1 MEANLQAYEKDM
13 IRELRQAGVLVSD
26 TQSVVGG
33 LGFLFPGH
41 GTHSSTMF
49 NTYLKGSPSA
59 GKLIEMADE
68 VVNERCGFRLTD
80 AVRGNARFPIEH
92 PCVTQPAIFTAALGG
107 ALMAEEYSLYPS
119 LLVGHSLGEYAALV
133 CSGVLTAETGL
144 RMVIDRAECVADV
157 PQDRRGAML
166 AVLLDDDTQIA
177 VVRRAVAAH
186 ASRGA
191 ISVGVINSPRQ
202 VVVSGE
208 HELVISCREELKRSG
223 VSSTLLP
230 IGVGFHSAVLAEAVA
245 PFEER
250 LKQYSWTAPMTPVV
264 SSVFGGY
271 VDSDSLEALPSLLAA
286 QLITQFDFRNSL
298 KVAQDAGVDMYLDCG
313 PRSVLS
319 KLVSSQVNLGD
330 VSVTH
335 LDYGPAHADR
345 TRDVLTALSWVRA
358 GSVAPTDVEV
368 ADAQGEVFEAPGS
381 GVVEE
386 TRDGAGVDMDAV
398 CTALREAFAERTG
411 YPLELIEADLDLE
424 ADLGIDSVKRVEV
437 VGHVGEVLGVDV
449 KELDFSQAL
458 SVSDIAEVLV
468 GSQNVEVADAQGEVF
483 EAPGSGVVEETRDG
497 AGVDMDAVCTALREA
512 FAERTGYPLELI
524 EADLDLEADLG
535 IDSVKRVEVVGH
547 VGEVLGVDVKEL
559 DFSQAL
565 SVSDIAE
572 VLVGSQNVEVADAQ
586 RTEAGASDAQLDSV
600 TIKYEDESSRTA
612 HRYVPQSVRIK
623 SLGAERTILPGD
635 AILVTAA
642 DQSVNDAVRKVLEE
656 LSLTV
661 IEIPGDASE
670 ATIKRLTSS
679 DRLRRVSTV
688 VDLSVLRPHADIL
701 SEGDA
706 WWQDVE
712 GQYTTVFSVAQATY
726 ETLQSHGEHA
736 SWISVTSSGGMSGMD
751 LRTVGD
757 PIGGLTA
764 GFVKTLALELRQMH
778 TRIVDFDVV
787 EPSSLAGALRTELT
801 HKAVNEEIEI
811 GYIEGDR
818 YTVRVLPVPVSSSD
832 RAVRQSLSTDS
843 CVVMSGGSRGI
854 VRECA
859 LALAEQRN
867 IPVVLLGRS
876 DPDDPEM
883 KPWLAYSDEDWAN
896 ARAEVMRQGRTRRP
910 EASVAELSDE
920 YRRITYTRQLVT
932 NLADIESRTDKIH
945 YLVCDVSD
953 PDQVDKA
960 MAQARSRFG
969 KIGAIVHGA
978 GLESFGAIPRKSLKK
993 TAKAIAVKARGFQ
1006 NLLRATAED
1015 DLSAFISF
1023 GSISGRFGMDGQS
1036 DYTAGASLLAQMAH
1050 IMSRSQSQNPRTIPF
1065 ITMEWTAWGEVGMAT
1080 NPEVVSVQA
1089 NERGMTYMSVADG
1102 VRHFIDEIELGTA
1115 NPEVLYFGELGKN
1128 RPAAQV
1134 PELTKSGTQLSAL
1147 MDKSGMIV
1155 NRSSFPMVDYAE
1167 TTESGLQTTRVLWTE
1182 RDRYLPDHLV
1192 KGTATFP
1199 GVLHFETQIE
1209 TALLLAGDQY
1219 AGIELDQ
1226 LDLQTFLKC
1235 RDRDRVTIHVDAKRV
1250 DEKRID
1256 TELTSVFRTPGGYV
1270 LDPRRPQSSATF
1282 RLLDEPVSAKEPV
1295 LDVEHI
1301 FDDVIGEF
1309 DIDKYY
1315 ALTDSFIS
1323 FGPTFRYL
1331 NSAFLVDE
1339 NIVVGELQIPGI
1351 PGLFSDVAD
1360 PNFRCNP
1367 ILVDN
1372 VGRFALMRQLWR
1384 NGQYVVPTQM
1394 KNARMYR
1401 CPQVRERCFGKMTV
1415 LEDYEDGFDMR
1426 LDIVDENGYL
1436 LCSGEHIRLTAIGSM
1451 PEPADILSNTTS
1463 PRI

>member
-49 NTYLKGSPSA
+49 DTYLKGSSSA

-68 VVNERCGFRLTD
+68 VVNERCGYRLTD

-107 ALMAEEYSLYPS
+107 ALMAEEYSLHPS

-144 RMVIDRAECVADV
+144 RMVIDRAECVADI

-166 AVLLDDDTQIA
+166 AVLLDDDSQIA

-319 KLVSSQVNLGD
+319 KLVSSQMNLGD

-345 TRDVLTALSWVRA
+345 TRDVLTALSWVRS

-368 ADAQGEVFEAPGS
+368 IDAQGEVFEAQGS

-386 TRDGAGVDMDAV
+386 TLDGAGVDKDAV

-468 GSQNVEVADAQGEVF
+468 GSQNVEVVDAQGEVF
-483 EAPGSGVVEETRDG
+483 EAPGSGVVEETLDG
-497 AGVDMDAVCTALREA
+497 AGVDKDAVCTALREA

-572 VLVGSQNVEVADAQ
+572 VLVGSQNVEVVDAQ

-600 TIKYEDESSRTA
+600 TIGYEDESSRTA

-635 AILVTAA
+635 AILITAA

-701 SEGDA
+701 SKGDA

-726 ETLQSHGEHA
+726 ETLQSYGEHA
-736 SWISVTSSGGMSGMD
+736 SWIAVTSSGGMSGMD

-801 HKAVNEEIEI
+801 HEAENEEIEI

-910 EASVAELSDE
+910 EASVADLSDE
-920 YRRITYTRQLVT
+920 YRKITYTRQLVT
-932 NLADIESRTDKIH
+932 NLADIDSRTDKIH

-960 MAQARSRFG
+960 MAQVRSRFG
-969 KIGAIVHGA
+969 KISAIVHGA

-1006 NLLRATAED
+1006 NLLRSTAED

-1065 ITMEWTAWGEVGMAT
+1065 ITMEWTAWDEVGMAT

-1102 VRHFIDEIELGTA
+1102 VRHFVDEIELGTA

-1134 PELTKSGTQLSAL
+1134 PELTKSGTQLSEL
-1147 MDKSGMIV
+1147 MDNSGLIV

-1219 AGIELDQ
+1219 AGIELEQ

-1235 RDRDRVTIHVDAKRV
+1235 RDRDHVTIHVDAKRV

-1256 TELTSVFRTPGGYV
+1256 TELTSVFRTPNGDV

-1295 LDVEHI
+1295 LDIEHI

-1394 KNARMYR
+1394 KSARMYR

-1436 LCSGEHIRLTAIGSM
+1436 LCTGEHIRLTAIGSM
-1451 PEPADILSNTTS
+1451 PEPANILSNTIS
-1463 PRI
+1463 SRI

>member
-49 NTYLKGSPSA
+49 DTYLKGSSSA

-68 VVNERCGFRLTD
+68 VVNERCGYRLTD

-92 PCVTQPAIFTAALGG
+92 PCVTQPAIFTAALGW
-107 ALMAEEYSLYPS
+107 ALMAEEYSLHPS

-144 RMVIDRAECVADV
+144 RMVIDRAECVADI

-166 AVLLDDDTQIA
+166 AVLLDDDSQIA

-298 KVAQDAGVDMYLDCG
+298 KVAQDAGGDMYLDCG

-319 KLVSSQVNLGD
+319 KLVSSQMNLGD
-330 VSVTH
+330 VSVMH

-345 TRDVLTALSWVRA
+345 TRDVLTALSWVRS

-368 ADAQGEVFEAPGS
+368 VDAQGEVFEAPGS

-386 TRDGAGVDMDAV
+386 TLDGAGVDKDAV

-468 GSQNVEVADAQGEVF
+468 GSQNVEVV
-483 EAPGSGVVEETRDG
+483 
-497 AGVDMDAVCTALREA
+497 
-512 FAERTGYPLELI
+512 
-524 EADLDLEADLG
+524 
-535 IDSVKRVEVVGH
+535 
-547 VGEVLGVDVKEL
+547 
-559 DFSQAL
+559 
-565 SVSDIAE
+565 
-572 VLVGSQNVEVADAQ
+572 DAQ

-600 TIKYEDESSRTA
+600 TIGYEDESSRTA

-635 AILVTAA
+635 AILITAA

-688 VDLSVLRPHADIL
+688 VDLSVLRPHADVL
-701 SEGDA
+701 SKGDA

-726 ETLQSHGEHA
+726 ETLQSYGEHA
-736 SWISVTSSGGMSGMD
+736 SWIAVTSSGGMSGMD

-801 HKAVNEEIEI
+801 HEAENEEIEI

-910 EASVAELSDE
+910 EASVADLSDE
-920 YRRITYTRQLVT
+920 YRKITYTRQLVT
-932 NLADIESRTDKIH
+932 NLADIDSRTDKIH

-960 MAQARSRFG
+960 MAQVRSRFG
-969 KIGAIVHGA
+969 KISAIVHGA

-1006 NLLRATAED
+1006 NLLRSTAED

-1065 ITMEWTAWGEVGMAT
+1065 ITMEWTAWDEVGMAT

-1102 VRHFIDEIELGTA
+1102 VRHFVDEIELGTA

-1134 PELTKSGTQLSAL
+1134 PELTKSGTQLSEL
-1147 MDKSGMIV
+1147 MDNSGMIV

-1219 AGIELDQ
+1219 AGIELEQ

-1235 RDRDRVTIHVDAKRV
+1235 RDRDHVTIHVDAKRV

-1256 TELTSVFRTPGGYV
+1256 TELTSVFRTPNGDV

-1295 LDVEHI
+1295 LDIEHI

-1394 KNARMYR
+1394 KSARMYR

-1436 LCSGEHIRLTAIGSM
+1436 LCTGEHIRLTAIGSM
-1451 PEPADILSNTTS
+1451 PEPANILSNTIS
-1463 PRI
+1463 SRI

>member
-1 MEANLQAYEKDM
+1 MEANLQAYEKNM

-26 TQSVVGG
+26 TQSSVSG

-49 NTYLKGSPSA
+49 DTYLKVSSSA

-68 VVNERCGFRLTD
+68 VVNERCGFLLTD

-107 ALMAEEYSLYPS
+107 ALMAEEYSLHPS

-144 RMVIDRAECVADV
+144 RMVIDRAECVADI

-166 AVLLDDDTQIA
+166 AVLLDDESQIA

-208 HELVISCREELKRSG
+208 HELVVSCREELKRSG

-250 LKQYSWTAPMTPVV
+250 LKQYSWTAPITPVV

-271 VDSDSLEALPSLLAA
+271 VDSDSLETLPSLLAA

-319 KLVSSQVNLGD
+319 KLVSSQMNLGD

-335 LDYGPAHADR
+335 LDYGPSHTDR
-345 TRDVLTALSWVRA
+345 TRDVLTALSWIRS
-358 GSVAPTDVEV
+358 GSVAPTDAGVV
-368 ADAQGEVFEAPGS
+368 DAQGEVFEAPGS

-386 TRDGAGVDMDAV
+386 TRDDAGADMDAV

-468 GSQNVEVADAQGEVF
+468 GSQNVEVV
-483 EAPGSGVVEETRDG
+483 
-497 AGVDMDAVCTALREA
+497 
-512 FAERTGYPLELI
+512 
-524 EADLDLEADLG
+524 
-535 IDSVKRVEVVGH
+535 
-547 VGEVLGVDVKEL
+547 
-559 DFSQAL
+559 
-565 SVSDIAE
+565 
-572 VLVGSQNVEVADAQ
+572 DAQ
-586 RTEAGASDAQLDSV
+586 RTEVGASDAQLDSV
-600 TIKYEDESSRTA
+600 TISEEDESSRTA
-612 HRYVPQSVRIK
+612 HRYVPQSVQIK

-642 DQSVNDAVRKVLEE
+642 DQSVNDAVRKALEE

-701 SEGDA
+701 SKGDA

-712 GQYTTVFSVAQATY
+712 SQYTTVFSVAQATY
-726 ETLQSHGEHA
+726 ETLQSYGKHA

-811 GYIEGDR
+811 GYIEGER
-818 YTVRVLPVPVSSSD
+818 YTVRVLPVPVSTSD

-876 DPDDPEM
+876 DPDDPET

-896 ARAEVMRQGRTRRP
+896 ARAEVMRQGRNRRP
-910 EASVAELSDE
+910 EASVADLSDE
-920 YRRITYTRQLVT
+920 YRRITYTRQLVS
-932 NLADIESRTDKIH
+932 NLIDIESRTDKIH

-960 MAQARSRFG
+960 MAQVRSRFG
-969 KIGAIVHGA
+969 RIGAIVHGA

-993 TAKAIAVKARGFQ
+993 TAKAISVKARGFQ
-1006 NLLRATAED
+1006 NLLRSTAED

-1065 ITMEWTAWGEVGMAT
+1065 ITMEWTAWDEVGMAT

-1128 RPAAQV
+1128 RPVAQV
-1134 PELTKSGTQLSAL
+1134 PELTKNGTQLTEL
-1147 MDKSGMIV
+1147 IDKTGMIV

-1209 TALLLAGDQY
+1209 TALLLAGNQY
-1219 AGIELDQ
+1219 AGIELEQ

-1235 RDRDRVTIHVDAKRV
+1235 RDRDHVTIHVDAKRV
-1250 DEKRID
+1250 DETRIE
-1256 TELTSVFRTPGGYV
+1256 TELTSVFRTPNGDV
-1270 LDPRRPQSSATF
+1270 LDPRRQQSSATF

-1295 LDVEHI
+1295 LDIEHI

-1339 NIVVGELQIPGI
+1339 NTVVGELQIPGI

-1436 LCSGEHIRLTAIGSM
+1436 LCSGEHIRLTAIGGM
-1451 PEPADILSNTTS
+1451 PEPANILNNTTS

>member
-49 NTYLKGSPSA
+49 DTYLKGSSSA

-107 ALMAEEYSLYPS
+107 ALMAEECSLHPS

-144 RMVIDRAECVADV
+144 RMVIDRAECVADI

-166 AVLLDDDTQIA
+166 AVLLDEDTQIA
-177 VVRRAVAAH
+177 VVRRAVATH
-186 ASRGA
+186 ASRGP

-286 QLITQFDFRNSL
+286 QLITQFDFRDSL

-319 KLVSSQVNLGD
+319 KLVSSQTNLGD

-345 TRDVLTALSWVRA
+345 TRDVLTALSWVRS

-368 ADAQGEVFEAPGS
+368 AGAQGEVFEAPGS

-458 SVSDIAEVLV
+458 SVSDIAEVLI
-468 GSQNVEVADAQGEVF
+468 GSQNVEVADVQGEVF

-565 SVSDIAE
+565 SVSDITE
-572 VLVGSQNVEVADAQ
+572 VLIGSQNVEVADAQ

-600 TIKYEDESSRTA
+600 TIRYEDESSRTA

-635 AILVTAA
+635 AILITAA

-688 VDLSVLRPHADIL
+688 VDLSVLRPHADVL
-701 SEGDA
+701 SKGDA

-726 ETLQSHGEHA
+726 ETLQSYGEHA
-736 SWISVTSSGGMSGMD
+736 SWIAVTSSGGMSGMD

-932 NLADIESRTDKIH
+932 NLADIDSRTDKIH

-1256 TELTSVFRTPGGYV
+1256 TELTSVFRTPSGYV
-1270 LDPRRPQSSATF
+1270 LDPRRPQSRATF

-1295 LDVEHI
+1295 LDIEHI

-1394 KNARMYR
+1394 KSARMYR

-1436 LCSGEHIRLTAIGSM
+1436 LCTGEHIRLTAIGSM
-1451 PEPADILSNTTS
+1451 PEPANILSNTIS
-1463 PRI
+1463 SRI

>member
-49 NTYLKGSPSA
+49 DTYLKGSSSA

-68 VVNERCGFRLTD
+68 IVNERCGYRLTD

-107 ALMAEEYSLYPS
+107 ALMAEEYSLHPS

-144 RMVIDRAECVADV
+144 RMVIDRAECVADI

-166 AVLLDDDTQIA
+166 AVLLDDDSQIA

-319 KLVSSQVNLGD
+319 KLVSSQMNLGD
-330 VSVTH
+330 VSVMH

-345 TRDVLTALSWVRA
+345 TRDVLTALSWVRS

-368 ADAQGEVFEAPGS
+368 VDAQGEVFEAPGS

-386 TRDGAGVDMDAV
+386 TRDGAGVDKDAV

-468 GSQNVEVADAQGEVF
+468 GSQNVEVV
-483 EAPGSGVVEETRDG
+483 
-497 AGVDMDAVCTALREA
+497 
-512 FAERTGYPLELI
+512 
-524 EADLDLEADLG
+524 
-535 IDSVKRVEVVGH
+535 
-547 VGEVLGVDVKEL
+547 
-559 DFSQAL
+559 
-565 SVSDIAE
+565 
-572 VLVGSQNVEVADAQ
+572 DAQ

-600 TIKYEDESSRTA
+600 TIGYEDESSRTA

-635 AILVTAA
+635 AILITAA

-688 VDLSVLRPHADIL
+688 VDLSVLRPHADVL
-701 SEGDA
+701 SKGDA

-726 ETLQSHGEHA
+726 ETLQSYGEHA
-736 SWISVTSSGGMSGMD
+736 SWIAVTSSGGMSGMD

-801 HKAVNEEIEI
+801 HEAENEEIEI

-910 EASVAELSDE
+910 EASVADLSDE
-920 YRRITYTRQLVT
+920 YRKITYTRQLVT
-932 NLADIESRTDKIH
+932 NLADIDSRTDKIH

-960 MAQARSRFG
+960 MAQVRSRFG
-969 KIGAIVHGA
+969 KISAIVHGA

-1006 NLLRATAED
+1006 NLLRSTAED

-1065 ITMEWTAWGEVGMAT
+1065 ITMEWTAWDEVGMAT

-1102 VRHFIDEIELGTA
+1102 VRHFVDEIELGTA

-1134 PELTKSGTQLSAL
+1134 PELTKSGTQLSEL
-1147 MDKSGMIV
+1147 MDNSGMIV

-1219 AGIELDQ
+1219 AGIELEQ

-1235 RDRDRVTIHVDAKRV
+1235 RDRDHVTIHVDAKRV

-1256 TELTSVFRTPGGYV
+1256 TELTSVFRTPNGDV

-1295 LDVEHI
+1295 LDIEHI

-1394 KNARMYR
+1394 KSARMYR

-1436 LCSGEHIRLTAIGSM
+1436 LCTGEHIRLTAIGSM
-1451 PEPADILSNTTS
+1451 PEPANILSNTIS
-1463 PRI
+1463 SRI

>member
-49 NTYLKGSPSA
+49 DTYLKGSSSA

-68 VVNERCGFRLTD
+68 VVNERCGYRLTD

-107 ALMAEEYSLYPS
+107 ALMAEEYSLHPS

-144 RMVIDRAECVADV
+144 RMVIDRAECVADI

-166 AVLLDDDTQIA
+166 AVLLDDDSQIA

-319 KLVSSQVNLGD
+319 KLVSSQMNLGD
-330 VSVTH
+330 VSVMH

-345 TRDVLTALSWVRA
+345 TRDVLTALSWVRS

-368 ADAQGEVFEAPGS
+368 VDAQGEVFEAPGS

-386 TRDGAGVDMDAV
+386 TLDGAGVDKDAV

-468 GSQNVEVADAQGEVF
+468 GSQNVEVVDAQGEVF
-483 EAPGSGVVEETRDG
+483 EAPGSGVVEETLDG
-497 AGVDMDAVCTALREA
+497 AGVDKDAVCTALREA

-572 VLVGSQNVEVADAQ
+572 VLVGSQNVEVVDAQ

-600 TIKYEDESSRTA
+600 TIGYEDESSRTA

-635 AILVTAA
+635 AILITTA

-688 VDLSVLRPHADIL
+688 VDLSVLRPHADVL
-701 SEGDA
+701 SKGDA

-726 ETLQSHGEHA
+726 ETLQSYGEHA
-736 SWISVTSSGGMSGMD
+736 SWIAVTSSGGMSGMD

-801 HKAVNEEIEI
+801 HEAENEEIEI

-818 YTVRVLPVPVSSSD
+818 YTVRVLPVPVSSYD

-910 EASVAELSDE
+910 EASVADLSDE
-920 YRRITYTRQLVT
+920 YRKITYTRQLVT
-932 NLADIESRTDKIH
+932 NLADIDSRTDKIH

-960 MAQARSRFG
+960 MAQVRSRFG
-969 KIGAIVHGA
+969 KISAIVHGA
-978 GLESFGAIPRKSLKK
+978 GLESFGAIPRKSLKN

-1006 NLLRATAED
+1006 NLLRSTAED

-1065 ITMEWTAWGEVGMAT
+1065 ITMEWTAWDEVGMAT

-1102 VRHFIDEIELGTA
+1102 VRHFVDEIELGTA

-1134 PELTKSGTQLSAL
+1134 PELTKSGTQLSEL
-1147 MDKSGMIV
+1147 MDNSGMIV

-1219 AGIELDQ
+1219 AGIELEQ

-1235 RDRDRVTIHVDAKRV
+1235 RDRDHVTIHVDAKRV

-1256 TELTSVFRTPGGYV
+1256 TELTSVFRTPNGDV
-1270 LDPRRPQSSATF
+1270 LDPRRPQSNATF

-1295 LDVEHI
+1295 LDIEHI

-1394 KNARMYR
+1394 KSARMYR

-1436 LCSGEHIRLTAIGSM
+1436 LCTGEHIRLTAIGSM
-1451 PEPADILSNTTS
+1451 PEPANILSNTIS
-1463 PRI
+1463 SRI

>member
-1 MEANLQAYEKDM
+1 
-13 IRELRQAGVLVSD
+13 
-26 TQSVVGG
+26 
-33 LGFLFPGH
+33 
-41 GTHSSTMF
+41 
-49 NTYLKGSPSA
+49 
-59 GKLIEMADE
+59 
-68 VVNERCGFRLTD
+68 
-80 AVRGNARFPIEH
+80 
-92 PCVTQPAIFTAALGG
+92 
-107 ALMAEEYSLYPS
+107 MAEEYSLHPS

-144 RMVIDRAECVADV
+144 RMVIDRAECVADI

-166 AVLLDDDTQIA
+166 AVLLDDDSQIA

-319 KLVSSQVNLGD
+319 KLVSSQMNLGD
-330 VSVTH
+330 VSVMH

-345 TRDVLTALSWVRA
+345 TRDVLTALSWVRS

-368 ADAQGEVFEAPGS
+368 VDAQGEVFEAPGS

-386 TRDGAGVDMDAV
+386 TLDGAGVDKDAV

-468 GSQNVEVADAQGEVF
+468 GSQNVEVV
-483 EAPGSGVVEETRDG
+483 
-497 AGVDMDAVCTALREA
+497 
-512 FAERTGYPLELI
+512 
-524 EADLDLEADLG
+524 
-535 IDSVKRVEVVGH
+535 
-547 VGEVLGVDVKEL
+547 
-559 DFSQAL
+559 
-565 SVSDIAE
+565 
-572 VLVGSQNVEVADAQ
+572 DAQ

-600 TIKYEDESSRTA
+600 TIGYEDESSRTA

-635 AILVTAA
+635 AILITAA

-688 VDLSVLRPHADIL
+688 VDLSVLRPHADVL
-701 SEGDA
+701 SKGDA

-726 ETLQSHGEHA
+726 ETLQSYGEHA
-736 SWISVTSSGGMSGMD
+736 SWIAVTSSGGMSGMD

-801 HKAVNEEIEI
+801 HEAENEEIEI

-910 EASVAELSDE
+910 EASVADLSDE
-920 YRRITYTRQLVT
+920 YRKITYTRQLVT
-932 NLADIESRTDKIH
+932 NLADIDSRTDKIH

-960 MAQARSRFG
+960 MAQVRSRFG
-969 KIGAIVHGA
+969 KISAIVHGA

-1006 NLLRATAED
+1006 NLLRSTAED

-1065 ITMEWTAWGEVGMAT
+1065 ITMEWTAWDEVGMAT

-1102 VRHFIDEIELGTA
+1102 VRHFVDEIELGTA

-1134 PELTKSGTQLSAL
+1134 PELTKSGTQLSEL
-1147 MDKSGMIV
+1147 MDNSGMIV

-1219 AGIELDQ
+1219 AGIELEQ

-1235 RDRDRVTIHVDAKRV
+1235 RDRDHVTIHVDAKRV

-1256 TELTSVFRTPGGYV
+1256 TELTSVFRTPNGDV

-1295 LDVEHI
+1295 LDIEHI

-1394 KNARMYR
+1394 KSARMYR

-1436 LCSGEHIRLTAIGSM
+1436 LCTGEHIRLTAIGSM
-1451 PEPADILSNTTS
+1451 PEPANILSNTIS
-1463 PRI
+1463 SRI

>member
-49 NTYLKGSPSA
+49 DTYLKGSSSA

-68 VVNERCGFRLTD
+68 VVNERCGYRLTD

-107 ALMAEEYSLYPS
+107 ALMAEEYSLHPS

-144 RMVIDRAECVADV
+144 RMVIDRAECVADI

-166 AVLLDDDTQIA
+166 AVLLDDDSQIA

-319 KLVSSQVNLGD
+319 KLVSSQMNLGD

-345 TRDVLTALSWVRA
+345 TRDVLTALSWVRS

-368 ADAQGEVFEAPGS
+368 VDAQGEVFEAPGS

-386 TRDGAGVDMDAV
+386 TRDGAGVDKDAV

-468 GSQNVEVADAQGEVF
+468 GSQNVEVVDAQGEVF

-497 AGVDMDAVCTALREA
+497 AGVDKDAVCTALREA

-572 VLVGSQNVEVADAQ
+572 VLVGSQNVEVVDAQ
-586 RTEAGASDAQLDSV
+586 RTEVGASDAQLDSV
-600 TIKYEDESSRTA
+600 TIGEEDESSRTA

-635 AILVTAA
+635 AILITAA

-701 SEGDA
+701 SKGDA

-726 ETLQSHGEHA
+726 ETLQSYGEHA
-736 SWISVTSSGGMSGMD
+736 SWIAVTSSGGMSGMD

-801 HKAVNEEIEI
+801 HEAENEEIEI

-910 EASVAELSDE
+910 EASVADLSDE
-920 YRRITYTRQLVT
+920 YRKITYTRQLVT
-932 NLADIESRTDKIH
+932 NLADIDSRTDKIH

-960 MAQARSRFG
+960 MAQVRSRFG
-969 KIGAIVHGA
+969 KISAIVHGA

-1006 NLLRATAED
+1006 NLLRSTAED

-1065 ITMEWTAWGEVGMAT
+1065 ITMEWTAWDEVGMAT

-1102 VRHFIDEIELGTA
+1102 VRHFVDEIELGTA

-1134 PELTKSGTQLSAL
+1134 PELTKSGTQLSEL
-1147 MDKSGMIV
+1147 MDNSGMIV

-1219 AGIELDQ
+1219 AGIELEQ

-1235 RDRDRVTIHVDAKRV
+1235 RDRDHVTIHVDAKRV
-1250 DEKRID
+1250 DEKRIA
-1256 TELTSVFRTPGGYV
+1256 TELTSVFRTPNGDV

-1295 LDVEHI
+1295 LDIEHI

-1394 KNARMYR
+1394 KSARMYR

-1436 LCSGEHIRLTAIGSM
+1436 LCTGEHIRLTAIGSM
-1451 PEPADILSNTTS
+1451 PEPANILSNTIS
-1463 PRI
+1463 SRI

>member
-49 NTYLKGSPSA
+49 DTYLKGSSSA

-68 VVNERCGFRLTD
+68 VVNERCGYRLTD

-144 RMVIDRAECVADV
+144 RMVIDRAECVADI

-166 AVLLDDDTQIA
+166 AVLLDDDSQIA

-319 KLVSSQVNLGD
+319 KLVSSQMNLGD
-330 VSVTH
+330 VSVMH

-345 TRDVLTALSWVRA
+345 TRDVLTALSWVRS

-368 ADAQGEVFEAPGS
+368 VDAQGEVFEAPGS

-386 TRDGAGVDMDAV
+386 TLDGAGVDKDAV

-468 GSQNVEVADAQGEVF
+468 GSQNVEVV
-483 EAPGSGVVEETRDG
+483 
-497 AGVDMDAVCTALREA
+497 
-512 FAERTGYPLELI
+512 
-524 EADLDLEADLG
+524 
-535 IDSVKRVEVVGH
+535 
-547 VGEVLGVDVKEL
+547 
-559 DFSQAL
+559 
-565 SVSDIAE
+565 
-572 VLVGSQNVEVADAQ
+572 DAQ

-600 TIKYEDESSRTA
+600 TIGYEDESSRTA

-635 AILVTAA
+635 AILITAA

-688 VDLSVLRPHADIL
+688 VDLSVLRPHADVL
-701 SEGDA
+701 SKGDA

-726 ETLQSHGEHA
+726 ETLQSYGEHA
-736 SWISVTSSGGMSGMD
+736 SWIAVTSSGGMSGMD

-801 HKAVNEEIEI
+801 HEAENEEIEI

-910 EASVAELSDE
+910 EASVADLSDE
-920 YRRITYTRQLVT
+920 YRKITYTRQLVT
-932 NLADIESRTDKIH
+932 NLADIDSRTDKIH

-960 MAQARSRFG
+960 MAQVRSRFG
-969 KIGAIVHGA
+969 KISAIVHGA

-1006 NLLRATAED
+1006 NLLRSTAED

-1065 ITMEWTAWGEVGMAT
+1065 ITMEWTAWDEVGMAT

-1102 VRHFIDEIELGTA
+1102 VRHFVDEIELGTA

-1134 PELTKSGTQLSAL
+1134 PELTKSGTQLSEL
-1147 MDKSGMIV
+1147 MDNSGMIV

-1219 AGIELDQ
+1219 AGIELEQ

-1235 RDRDRVTIHVDAKRV
+1235 RDRDHVTIHVDAKRV

-1256 TELTSVFRTPGGYV
+1256 TELTSVFRTPNGDV

-1295 LDVEHI
+1295 LDIEHI

-1394 KNARMYR
+1394 KSARMYR

-1436 LCSGEHIRLTAIGSM
+1436 LCTGEHIRLTAIGSM
-1451 PEPADILSNTTS
+1451 PEPANILSNTIS
-1463 PRI
+1463 SRI

>member
-49 NTYLKGSPSA
+49 DTYLKGSSSA

-68 VVNERCGFRLTD
+68 VVNERCGYRLTD

-107 ALMAEEYSLYPS
+107 ALMAEEYSLHPS

-144 RMVIDRAECVADV
+144 RMVIDRAECVADI

-166 AVLLDDDTQIA
+166 AVLLDDDSQIA

-319 KLVSSQVNLGD
+319 KLVSSQMNLGD

-335 LDYGPAHADR
+335 LDHGPAHADR
-345 TRDVLTALSWVRA
+345 TRDVLTALSWVRS

-368 ADAQGEVFEAPGS
+368 VDAQGEVFEAPGS

-386 TRDGAGVDMDAV
+386 TLDGAGVDKDAV

-468 GSQNVEVADAQGEVF
+468 GSQNVEVV
-483 EAPGSGVVEETRDG
+483 
-497 AGVDMDAVCTALREA
+497 
-512 FAERTGYPLELI
+512 
-524 EADLDLEADLG
+524 
-535 IDSVKRVEVVGH
+535 
-547 VGEVLGVDVKEL
+547 
-559 DFSQAL
+559 
-565 SVSDIAE
+565 
-572 VLVGSQNVEVADAQ
+572 DAQ

-600 TIKYEDESSRTA
+600 TIGYEDESSRTA

-635 AILVTAA
+635 AILITAA

-688 VDLSVLRPHADIL
+688 VDLSVLRPHADVL
-701 SEGDA
+701 SKGDA

-726 ETLQSHGEHA
+726 ETLQSYGEHA
-736 SWISVTSSGGMSGMD
+736 SWIAVTSSGGMSGMD

-801 HKAVNEEIEI
+801 HEAENEEIEI

-910 EASVAELSDE
+910 EASVADLSDE
-920 YRRITYTRQLVT
+920 YRKITYTRQLVT
-932 NLADIESRTDKIH
+932 NLADIDSRTDKIH

-960 MAQARSRFG
+960 MAQVRSRFG
-969 KIGAIVHGA
+969 KISAIVHGA

-1006 NLLRATAED
+1006 NLLRSTAED

-1065 ITMEWTAWGEVGMAT
+1065 ITMEWTAWDEVGMAT

-1102 VRHFIDEIELGTA
+1102 VRHFVDEIELGTA

-1134 PELTKSGTQLSAL
+1134 PELTKSGTQLSEL
-1147 MDKSGMIV
+1147 MDNSGMIV

-1219 AGIELDQ
+1219 AGIELEQ

-1235 RDRDRVTIHVDAKRV
+1235 RDRDHVTIHVDAKRV

-1256 TELTSVFRTPGGYV
+1256 TELTSVFRTPNGDV

-1295 LDVEHI
+1295 LDIEHI

-1394 KNARMYR
+1394 KSARMYR

-1436 LCSGEHIRLTAIGSM
+1436 LCTGEHIRLTAIGSM
-1451 PEPADILSNTTS
+1451 PEPANILSNTIS
-1463 PRI
+1463 SRI

>member
-49 NTYLKGSPSA
+49 DTYLKGSSSA

-68 VVNERCGFRLTD
+68 VVNERCGYRLTD

-107 ALMAEEYSLYPS
+107 ALMAEEYSLHPS

-144 RMVIDRAECVADV
+144 RMVIDRAECVADI

-166 AVLLDDDTQIA
+166 AVLLDDDSQIA

-230 IGVGFHSAVLAEAVA
+230 IGVGFHSAVLAEAVG

-319 KLVSSQVNLGD
+319 KLVSSQMNLGD

-345 TRDVLTALSWVRA
+345 TRDVLTALSWVRS

-368 ADAQGEVFEAPGS
+368 VDAQGEVFEAPGS

-386 TRDGAGVDMDAV
+386 TRDGAGVDKDAV

-468 GSQNVEVADAQGEVF
+468 GSQNVEVVDAQGEVF

-497 AGVDMDAVCTALREA
+497 AGVDKDAVCTALREA

-572 VLVGSQNVEVADAQ
+572 VLVGSQNVEVVDAQ

-600 TIKYEDESSRTA
+600 TIGYEDESSRTA

-635 AILVTAA
+635 AILITAA

-688 VDLSVLRPHADIL
+688 VDLSVLRPHADVL
-701 SEGDA
+701 SKGDA

-726 ETLQSHGEHA
+726 ETLQSYGEHA
-736 SWISVTSSGGMSGMD
+736 SWIAVTSSGGMSGMD

-801 HKAVNEEIEI
+801 HEAENEEIEI

-910 EASVAELSDE
+910 EASVADLSDE
-920 YRRITYTRQLVT
+920 YRKITYTRQLVT
-932 NLADIESRTDKIH
+932 NLADIDSRTDKIH

-960 MAQARSRFG
+960 MAQVRSRFG
-969 KIGAIVHGA
+969 KISAIVHGA

-1006 NLLRATAED
+1006 NLLRSTAED

-1065 ITMEWTAWGEVGMAT
+1065 ITMEWTAWDEVGMAT

-1102 VRHFIDEIELGTA
+1102 VRHFVDEIELGTA

-1134 PELTKSGTQLSAL
+1134 PELTKSGTQLSEL
-1147 MDKSGMIV
+1147 MDNSGMIV

-1219 AGIELDQ
+1219 AGIELEQ

-1235 RDRDRVTIHVDAKRV
+1235 RDRDHVTIHVDAKRV

-1256 TELTSVFRTPGGYV
+1256 TELTSVFRTPNGDV

-1295 LDVEHI
+1295 LDIEHI

-1394 KNARMYR
+1394 KSARMYR

-1436 LCSGEHIRLTAIGSM
+1436 LCTGEHIRLTAIGSM
-1451 PEPADILSNTTS
+1451 PEPANILSNTIS
-1463 PRI
+1463 SRI

>member
-49 NTYLKGSPSA
+49 DTYLKGSSSA

-107 ALMAEEYSLYPS
+107 ALMAEECSLHPS

-144 RMVIDRAECVADV
+144 RMVIDRAECVADI

-166 AVLLDDDTQIA
+166 AVLLDEDTQIA
-177 VVRRAVAAH
+177 VVRRAVATH
-186 ASRGA
+186 ASRGP

-286 QLITQFDFRNSL
+286 QLITQFDFRDSL

-319 KLVSSQVNLGD
+319 KLVSSQINLGD

-345 TRDVLTALSWVRA
+345 TRDVLTALSWVRS

-368 ADAQGEVFEAPGS
+368 AGAQGEVFEAPGS

-458 SVSDIAEVLV
+458 SVSDIAEVLI
-468 GSQNVEVADAQGEVF
+468 GSQNVEVVDVQGEVF

-572 VLVGSQNVEVADAQ
+572 VLIGSQNVEVADAQ

-600 TIKYEDESSRTA
+600 TIRYEDESSRTA

-656 LSLTV
+656 LNLTV

-701 SEGDA
+701 SKGDA

-1256 TELTSVFRTPGGYV
+1256 TELTSVFRTPSGYV
-1270 LDPRRPQSSATF
+1270 LDPRRPQSRATF

-1295 LDVEHI
+1295 LDIEHI

>member
-49 NTYLKGSPSA
+49 DTYLKGSSSA

-68 VVNERCGFRLTD
+68 VVNERCGYRLTD

-107 ALMAEEYSLYPS
+107 ALMAEEYSLHPS

-144 RMVIDRAECVADV
+144 RMVIDRAECVADI

-166 AVLLDDDTQIA
+166 AVLLDDDSQIA

-319 KLVSSQVNLGD
+319 KLVSSQMNLGD
-330 VSVTH
+330 VSVMH

-345 TRDVLTALSWVRA
+345 TRDVLTALSWVRS

-368 ADAQGEVFEAPGS
+368 VDAQGEVFEAPGS

-386 TRDGAGVDMDAV
+386 TLDGAGVDKDAV

-449 KELDFSQAL
+449 KEMDFSQAL

-468 GSQNVEVADAQGEVF
+468 GSQNVEVV
-483 EAPGSGVVEETRDG
+483 
-497 AGVDMDAVCTALREA
+497 
-512 FAERTGYPLELI
+512 
-524 EADLDLEADLG
+524 
-535 IDSVKRVEVVGH
+535 
-547 VGEVLGVDVKEL
+547 
-559 DFSQAL
+559 
-565 SVSDIAE
+565 
-572 VLVGSQNVEVADAQ
+572 DAQ

-600 TIKYEDESSRTA
+600 TIGYEDESSRTA

-635 AILVTAA
+635 AILITAA

-688 VDLSVLRPHADIL
+688 VDLSVLRPHADVL
-701 SEGDA
+701 SKGDA

-726 ETLQSHGEHA
+726 ETLQSYGEHA
-736 SWISVTSSGGMSGMD
+736 SWIAVTSSGGMSGMD

-801 HKAVNEEIEI
+801 HEAENEEIEI

-910 EASVAELSDE
+910 EASVADLSDE
-920 YRRITYTRQLVT
+920 YRKITYTRQLVT
-932 NLADIESRTDKIH
+932 NLADIDSRTDKIH

-960 MAQARSRFG
+960 MAQVRSRFG
-969 KIGAIVHGA
+969 KISAIVHGA

-1006 NLLRATAED
+1006 NLLRSTAED

-1065 ITMEWTAWGEVGMAT
+1065 ITMEWTAWDEVGMAT

-1102 VRHFIDEIELGTA
+1102 VRHFVDEIELGTA

-1134 PELTKSGTQLSAL
+1134 PELTKSGTQLSEL
-1147 MDKSGMIV
+1147 MDNSGMIV

-1219 AGIELDQ
+1219 AGIELEQ

-1235 RDRDRVTIHVDAKRV
+1235 RDRDHVTIHVDAKRV

-1256 TELTSVFRTPGGYV
+1256 TELTSVFRTPNGDV

-1295 LDVEHI
+1295 LDIEHI

-1394 KNARMYR
+1394 KSARMYR

-1436 LCSGEHIRLTAIGSM
+1436 LCTGEHIRLTAIGSM
-1451 PEPADILSNTTS
+1451 PEPANILSNTIS
-1463 PRI
+1463 SRI

>member
-49 NTYLKGSPSA
+49 DTYLKGSSSA

-68 VVNERCGFRLTD
+68 VVNERCGYRLTD

-107 ALMAEEYSLYPS
+107 ALMAEEYSLHPS

-144 RMVIDRAECVADV
+144 RMVIDRAECVADI

-166 AVLLDDDTQIA
+166 AVLLGDDSQIA

-191 ISVGVINSPRQ
+191 ISVGVINSSRQ

-319 KLVSSQVNLGD
+319 KLVSSQMNLGD
-330 VSVTH
+330 VSVMH

-345 TRDVLTALSWVRA
+345 TRDVLTALSWVRS

-368 ADAQGEVFEAPGS
+368 VDAQGEVFEAPGS

-386 TRDGAGVDMDAV
+386 TRDGAGVDKDAV

-468 GSQNVEVADAQGEVF
+468 GSQNVEVV
-483 EAPGSGVVEETRDG
+483 
-497 AGVDMDAVCTALREA
+497 
-512 FAERTGYPLELI
+512 
-524 EADLDLEADLG
+524 
-535 IDSVKRVEVVGH
+535 
-547 VGEVLGVDVKEL
+547 
-559 DFSQAL
+559 
-565 SVSDIAE
+565 
-572 VLVGSQNVEVADAQ
+572 DAQ

-600 TIKYEDESSRTA
+600 TIGYEDESSRTA

-635 AILVTAA
+635 AILITAA

-701 SEGDA
+701 SKGDA

-726 ETLQSHGEHA
+726 ETLQSYGEHA
-736 SWISVTSSGGMSGMD
+736 SWIAVTSSGGMSGMD

-801 HKAVNEEIEI
+801 HEAENEEIEI

-910 EASVAELSDE
+910 EASVADLSDE
-920 YRRITYTRQLVT
+920 YRKITYTRQLVT
-932 NLADIESRTDKIH
+932 NLADIDSRTDKIH

-960 MAQARSRFG
+960 MAQVRSRFG
-969 KIGAIVHGA
+969 KISAIVHGA

-1006 NLLRATAED
+1006 NLLRSTAED

-1065 ITMEWTAWGEVGMAT
+1065 ITMEWTAWDEVGMAT

-1102 VRHFIDEIELGTA
+1102 VRHFVDEIELGTA

-1134 PELTKSGTQLSAL
+1134 PELTKSGTQLSEL
-1147 MDKSGMIV
+1147 MDNSGMIV

-1219 AGIELDQ
+1219 AGIELEQ

-1235 RDRDRVTIHVDAKRV
+1235 RDRDHVTIHVDAKRV

-1256 TELTSVFRTPGGYV
+1256 TELTSVFRTPNGDV

-1295 LDVEHI
+1295 LDIEHI

-1394 KNARMYR
+1394 KSARMYR

-1436 LCSGEHIRLTAIGSM
+1436 LCTGEHIRLTAIGSM
-1451 PEPADILSNTTS
+1451 PEPANILSNTIS
-1463 PRI
+1463 SRI

>member
-49 NTYLKGSPSA
+49 DTYLKGSSSA

-68 VVNERCGFRLTD
+68 VVNERCGYRLTD

-107 ALMAEEYSLYPS
+107 ALMAEEYSLHPS

-144 RMVIDRAECVADV
+144 RMVIDRAECVADI

-166 AVLLDDDTQIA
+166 AVLLDDDSQIA

-313 PRSVLS
+313 PRSVLN
-319 KLVSSQVNLGD
+319 KLVSSQMNLGD

-335 LDYGPAHADR
+335 LDHGPAHADR
-345 TRDVLTALSWVRA
+345 TRDVLTALSWVRS

-368 ADAQGEVFEAPGS
+368 VDAQGEVFEAQGS

-386 TRDGAGVDMDAV
+386 TLDGAGVDKDAV

-468 GSQNVEVADAQGEVF
+468 GSQTVEVVDAQGEVF
-483 EAPGSGVVEETRDG
+483 EAPGSGVVEETLDG
-497 AGVDMDAVCTALREA
+497 AGVDKDAVCTALREA

-572 VLVGSQNVEVADAQ
+572 VLVGSKNVEVVDAQ

-600 TIKYEDESSRTA
+600 TIGYKDESSRTA

-635 AILVTAA
+635 AILITAA

-679 DRLRRVSTV
+679 DRLRRVSTI
-688 VDLSVLRPHADIL
+688 VDLSFLRPHADIL
-701 SEGDA
+701 SKGDA

-726 ETLQSHGEHA
+726 ETLQSYGEHA
-736 SWISVTSSGGMSGMD
+736 SWIAVTSSGGMSGMD

-876 DPDDPEM
+876 TPM
-883 KPWLAYSDEDWAN
+883 I
-896 ARAEVMRQGRTRRP
+896 RR
-910 EASVAELSDE
+910 
-920 YRRITYTRQLVT
+920 
-932 NLADIESRTDKIH
+932 
-945 YLVCDVSD
+945 
-953 PDQVDKA
+953 
-960 MAQARSRFG
+960 
-969 KIGAIVHGA
+969 
-978 GLESFGAIPRKSLKK
+978 
-993 TAKAIAVKARGFQ
+993 
-1006 NLLRATAED
+1006 
-1015 DLSAFISF
+1015 
-1023 GSISGRFGMDGQS
+1023 
-1036 DYTAGASLLAQMAH
+1036 
-1050 IMSRSQSQNPRTIPF
+1050 
-1065 ITMEWTAWGEVGMAT
+1065 
-1080 NPEVVSVQA
+1080 
-1089 NERGMTYMSVADG
+1089 
-1102 VRHFIDEIELGTA
+1102 
-1115 NPEVLYFGELGKN
+1115 
-1128 RPAAQV
+1128 
-1134 PELTKSGTQLSAL
+1134 
-1147 MDKSGMIV
+1147 
-1155 NRSSFPMVDYAE
+1155 
-1167 TTESGLQTTRVLWTE
+1167 
-1182 RDRYLPDHLV
+1182 
-1192 KGTATFP
+1192 
-1199 GVLHFETQIE
+1199 
-1209 TALLLAGDQY
+1209 
-1219 AGIELDQ
+1219 
-1226 LDLQTFLKC
+1226 
-1235 RDRDRVTIHVDAKRV
+1235 
-1250 DEKRID
+1250 
-1256 TELTSVFRTPGGYV
+1256 
-1270 LDPRRPQSSATF
+1270 
-1282 RLLDEPVSAKEPV
+1282 
-1295 LDVEHI
+1295 
-1301 FDDVIGEF
+1301 
-1309 DIDKYY
+1309 
-1315 ALTDSFIS
+1315 
-1323 FGPTFRYL
+1323 
-1331 NSAFLVDE
+1331 
-1339 NIVVGELQIPGI
+1339 
-1351 PGLFSDVAD
+1351 
-1360 PNFRCNP
+1360 
-1367 ILVDN
+1367 
-1372 VGRFALMRQLWR
+1372 
-1384 NGQYVVPTQM
+1384 
-1394 KNARMYR
+1394 
-1401 CPQVRERCFGKMTV
+1401 
-1415 LEDYEDGFDMR
+1415 
-1426 LDIVDENGYL
+1426 
-1436 LCSGEHIRLTAIGSM
+1436 
-1451 PEPADILSNTTS
+1451 
-1463 PRI
+1463 

>member
-49 NTYLKGSPSA
+49 DTYLKGSSSA

-68 VVNERCGFRLTD
+68 VVNERCGYRLTD

-107 ALMAEEYSLYPS
+107 ALMAEEYSLHPS

-144 RMVIDRAECVADV
+144 RMVIDRAECVADI

-166 AVLLDDDTQIA
+166 AVLLDDDSQIA

-313 PRSVLS
+313 PRSVLN
-319 KLVSSQVNLGD
+319 KLVSSQMNLGD

-335 LDYGPAHADR
+335 LDHGPAHADR
-345 TRDVLTALSWVRA
+345 TRDVLTALSWVRS

-368 ADAQGEVFEAPGS
+368 VDAQGEVFEAPGS

-386 TRDGAGVDMDAV
+386 TLDGAGVDKDAV

-468 GSQNVEVADAQGEVF
+468 GSQNVEVVDAQGEVF
-483 EAPGSGVVEETRDG
+483 EAPGSGVVEETLDG
-497 AGVDMDAVCTALREA
+497 AGVDKDAVCTALREA

-572 VLVGSQNVEVADAQ
+572 VLVGSQNVEVVDAQ

-600 TIKYEDESSRTA
+600 TIGYEDESSRTA

-635 AILVTAA
+635 AILITAA

-701 SEGDA
+701 SKGDA

-726 ETLQSHGEHA
+726 ETLQSYGEHA
-736 SWISVTSSGGMSGMD
+736 SWIAVTSSGGMSGMD

-801 HKAVNEEIEI
+801 HEAENEEIEI

-910 EASVAELSDE
+910 EASVADLSDE
-920 YRRITYTRQLVT
+920 YRKITYTRQLVT
-932 NLADIESRTDKIH
+932 NLADIDSRTDKIH

-960 MAQARSRFG
+960 MAQVRSRFG
-969 KIGAIVHGA
+969 KISAIVHGA

-1006 NLLRATAED
+1006 NLLRSTAED

-1065 ITMEWTAWGEVGMAT
+1065 ITMEWTAWDEVGMAT

-1102 VRHFIDEIELGTA
+1102 VRHFVDEIELGTA

-1134 PELTKSGTQLSAL
+1134 PELTKSGTQLSEL
-1147 MDKSGMIV
+1147 IDNSGMIV

-1219 AGIELDQ
+1219 AGIELEQ

-1235 RDRDRVTIHVDAKRV
+1235 RDQDHVTIHVDAKRV

-1256 TELTSVFRTPGGYV
+1256 TELTSVFRTPNGDV

-1295 LDVEHI
+1295 LDIEHI

-1394 KNARMYR
+1394 KSARMYR

-1436 LCSGEHIRLTAIGSM
+1436 LCTGEHIRLTAIGSM
-1451 PEPADILSNTTS
+1451 PEPANILSNTIS
-1463 PRI
+1463 SRI

>member
-49 NTYLKGSPSA
+49 DTYLKGSSSA

-68 VVNERCGFRLTD
+68 VVNERCGYRLTD

-107 ALMAEEYSLYPS
+107 ALMAEEYSLHPS

-144 RMVIDRAECVADV
+144 RMVIDRAECVADI

-166 AVLLDDDTQIA
+166 AVLLDDDSQIA

-368 ADAQGEVFEAPGS
+368 V
-381 GVVEE
+381 
-386 TRDGAGVDMDAV
+386 
-398 CTALREAFAERTG
+398 
-411 YPLELIEADLDLE
+411 
-424 ADLGIDSVKRVEV
+424 
-437 VGHVGEVLGVDV
+437 
-449 KELDFSQAL
+449 
-458 SVSDIAEVLV
+458 
-468 GSQNVEVADAQGEVF
+468 DAQGEVF

-586 RTEAGASDAQLDSV
+586 RTEAGASDTQLDSV

>member
-49 NTYLKGSPSA
+49 DTYLKGSSSA

-68 VVNERCGFRLTD
+68 VVNERCGYRLTD

-107 ALMAEEYSLYPS
+107 ALMAEEYSLHPS

-144 RMVIDRAECVADV
+144 RMVIDRAECVADI

-166 AVLLDDDTQIA
+166 AVLLDDDSQIA

-319 KLVSSQVNLGD
+319 KLVSSQMNLGD
-330 VSVTH
+330 VSVMH

-345 TRDVLTALSWVRA
+345 TRDVLTALSWVRS

-368 ADAQGEVFEAPGS
+368 VDAQGEVFEAPGS

-386 TRDGAGVDMDAV
+386 TLDGAGVDKDAV

-468 GSQNVEVADAQGEVF
+468 GSQNVEVV
-483 EAPGSGVVEETRDG
+483 
-497 AGVDMDAVCTALREA
+497 
-512 FAERTGYPLELI
+512 
-524 EADLDLEADLG
+524 
-535 IDSVKRVEVVGH
+535 
-547 VGEVLGVDVKEL
+547 
-559 DFSQAL
+559 
-565 SVSDIAE
+565 
-572 VLVGSQNVEVADAQ
+572 DAQ

-600 TIKYEDESSRTA
+600 TIGYEDESSRTA

-635 AILVTAA
+635 AILITAA

-688 VDLSVLRPHADIL
+688 VDLSVLRPHADVL
-701 SEGDA
+701 SKGDA

-726 ETLQSHGEHA
+726 ETLQSYGEHA
-736 SWISVTSSGGMSGMD
+736 SWIAVTSSGGMSGMD

-801 HKAVNEEIEI
+801 HEAENEEIEI

-910 EASVAELSDE
+910 EASVADLSDE
-920 YRRITYTRQLVT
+920 YRKITYTRQLVT
-932 NLADIESRTDKIH
+932 NLADIDSRTDKIH

-960 MAQARSRFG
+960 MAQVRSRFG
-969 KIGAIVHGA
+969 KISAIVHGA

-1006 NLLRATAED
+1006 NLLRSTAED

-1065 ITMEWTAWGEVGMAT
+1065 ITMEWTAWDEVGMAT

-1102 VRHFIDEIELGTA
+1102 VRHFVDEIELGTA

-1134 PELTKSGTQLSAL
+1134 PELTKSGTQLSEL
-1147 MDKSGMIV
+1147 MDNSGMIV

-1219 AGIELDQ
+1219 AGIELEQ

-1235 RDRDRVTIHVDAKRV
+1235 RDRDHVTIHVDAKRV

-1256 TELTSVFRTPGGYV
+1256 TELTSVFRTPNGDV

-1295 LDVEHI
+1295 LDIEHI

-1309 DIDKYY
+1309 DLDKYY

-1394 KNARMYR
+1394 KSARMYR

-1436 LCSGEHIRLTAIGSM
+1436 LCTGEHIRLTAIGSM
-1451 PEPADILSNTTS
+1451 PEPANILSNTIS
-1463 PRI
+1463 SRI

>member
-26 TQSVVGG
+26 TQSVVGK

-49 NTYLKGSPSA
+49 DTYLKGSSSA

-68 VVNERCGFRLTD
+68 VVNERCGYRLTD

-107 ALMAEEYSLYPS
+107 ALMAEEYSLHPS

-144 RMVIDRAECVADV
+144 RMVIDRAECVADI

-166 AVLLDDDTQIA
+166 AVLLDDDSQIA

-319 KLVSSQVNLGD
+319 KLVSSQMNLGD
-330 VSVTH
+330 VSVMH

-345 TRDVLTALSWVRA
+345 TRDVLTALSWVRS

-368 ADAQGEVFEAPGS
+368 VDAQGEVFEAPGS

-386 TRDGAGVDMDAV
+386 TLDGAGVDKDAV

-468 GSQNVEVADAQGEVF
+468 GSQNVEVVDAQGEVF
-483 EAPGSGVVEETRDG
+483 EAPGSGVVEETLDG
-497 AGVDMDAVCTALREA
+497 AGVDKDAVCTALREA

-572 VLVGSQNVEVADAQ
+572 VLVGSQNVEVVDAQ

-600 TIKYEDESSRTA
+600 TIGYEDESSRTA

-635 AILVTAA
+635 AILITAA

-688 VDLSVLRPHADIL
+688 VDLSVLRPHADVL
-701 SEGDA
+701 SKGDA

-726 ETLQSHGEHA
+726 ETLQSYGEHA
-736 SWISVTSSGGMSGMD
+736 SWIAVTSSGGMSGMD

-801 HKAVNEEIEI
+801 HEAENEEIEI

-910 EASVAELSDE
+910 EASVADLSDE
-920 YRRITYTRQLVT
+920 YRKITYTRQLVT
-932 NLADIESRTDKIH
+932 NLADIDSRTDKIH

-960 MAQARSRFG
+960 MAQVRSRFG
-969 KIGAIVHGA
+969 KISAIVHGA

-1006 NLLRATAED
+1006 NLLRSTAED

-1065 ITMEWTAWGEVGMAT
+1065 ITMEWTAWDEVGMAT

-1102 VRHFIDEIELGTA
+1102 VRHFVDEIELGTA

-1134 PELTKSGTQLSAL
+1134 PELTKSGTQLSEL
-1147 MDKSGMIV
+1147 MDNSGMIV

-1219 AGIELDQ
+1219 AGIELEQ

-1235 RDRDRVTIHVDAKRV
+1235 RDRDHVTIHVDAKRV

-1256 TELTSVFRTPGGYV
+1256 TELTSVFRTPNGDV

-1295 LDVEHI
+1295 LDIEHI

-1394 KNARMYR
+1394 KSARMYR

-1436 LCSGEHIRLTAIGSM
+1436 LCTGEHIRLTAIGSM
-1451 PEPADILSNTTS
+1451 PEPANILSNTIS
-1463 PRI
+1463 SRI

>member
-49 NTYLKGSPSA
+49 DTYLKGSSSA

-68 VVNERCGFRLTD
+68 VVNERCGYRLTD

-107 ALMAEEYSLYPS
+107 ALMAEEYSLHPS

-144 RMVIDRAECVADV
+144 RMVIDRAECVADI

-166 AVLLDDDTQIA
+166 AVLLDDDSQIA

-208 HELVISCREELKRSG
+208 QELVISCREELKRSG

-319 KLVSSQVNLGD
+319 KLVSSQMNLGD

-345 TRDVLTALSWVRA
+345 TRDVLTALSWVRS

-368 ADAQGEVFEAPGS
+368 IDAQGEVFEAPGS

-386 TRDGAGVDMDAV
+386 TLDGAGVDKDAV

-468 GSQNVEVADAQGEVF
+468 GSQNVEVV
-483 EAPGSGVVEETRDG
+483 
-497 AGVDMDAVCTALREA
+497 
-512 FAERTGYPLELI
+512 
-524 EADLDLEADLG
+524 
-535 IDSVKRVEVVGH
+535 
-547 VGEVLGVDVKEL
+547 
-559 DFSQAL
+559 
-565 SVSDIAE
+565 
-572 VLVGSQNVEVADAQ
+572 DAQ

-600 TIKYEDESSRTA
+600 TIGYEDESSRTA

-635 AILVTAA
+635 AILITAA

-701 SEGDA
+701 SKGDA

-726 ETLQSHGEHA
+726 ETLQSYGEHA
-736 SWISVTSSGGMSGMD
+736 SWIAVTSSGGMSGMD

-801 HKAVNEEIEI
+801 HEAENEEIEI

-910 EASVAELSDE
+910 EASVADLSDE
-920 YRRITYTRQLVT
+920 YRKITYTRQLVT
-932 NLADIESRTDKIH
+932 NLADIDSRTDKIH

-960 MAQARSRFG
+960 MAQVRSRFG
-969 KIGAIVHGA
+969 KISAIVHGA

-1006 NLLRATAED
+1006 NLLRSTAED

-1065 ITMEWTAWGEVGMAT
+1065 ITMEWTAWDEVGMAT

-1102 VRHFIDEIELGTA
+1102 VRHFVDEIELGTA

-1134 PELTKSGTQLSAL
+1134 PELTKSGTQLSEL
-1147 MDKSGMIV
+1147 MDNSGMIV

-1219 AGIELDQ
+1219 AGIELEQ

-1235 RDRDRVTIHVDAKRV
+1235 RDRDHVTIHVDAKRV

-1256 TELTSVFRTPGGYV
+1256 TELTSVFRTPNGDV

-1295 LDVEHI
+1295 LDIEHI

-1339 NIVVGELQIPGI
+1339 NVVVGELQIPGI

-1394 KNARMYR
+1394 KSARMYR

-1436 LCSGEHIRLTAIGSM
+1436 LCTGEHIRLTAIGSM
-1451 PEPADILSNTTS
+1451 PEPANILSNTIS
-1463 PRI
+1463 SRI

>member
-49 NTYLKGSPSA
+49 DTYLKGSSSA

-68 VVNERCGFRLTD
+68 VVNERCGYRLTD

-107 ALMAEEYSLYPS
+107 ALMAEEYSLHPS

-144 RMVIDRAECVADV
+144 RMVIDRAECVADI

-166 AVLLDDDTQIA
+166 AVLLDDDSQIA

-208 HELVISCREELKRSG
+208 QELVISCREELKRSG

-319 KLVSSQVNLGD
+319 KLVSSQMNLGD

-335 LDYGPAHADR
+335 LAHGPAHADR
-345 TRDVLTALSWVRA
+345 TRDVLTALSWVRS

-368 ADAQGEVFEAPGS
+368 VDAQGEVFEAPGS

-386 TRDGAGVDMDAV
+386 TLDGAGVDKDAV

-468 GSQNVEVADAQGEVF
+468 GSQNVEVV
-483 EAPGSGVVEETRDG
+483 
-497 AGVDMDAVCTALREA
+497 
-512 FAERTGYPLELI
+512 
-524 EADLDLEADLG
+524 
-535 IDSVKRVEVVGH
+535 
-547 VGEVLGVDVKEL
+547 
-559 DFSQAL
+559 
-565 SVSDIAE
+565 
-572 VLVGSQNVEVADAQ
+572 DAQ

-600 TIKYEDESSRTA
+600 TIGYEDESSRTA

-635 AILVTAA
+635 AILITAA

-701 SEGDA
+701 SKGDA

-726 ETLQSHGEHA
+726 ETLQSYGEHA
-736 SWISVTSSGGMSGMD
+736 SWIAVTSSGGMSGMD

-801 HKAVNEEIEI
+801 HEAENEEIEI

-910 EASVAELSDE
+910 EASVADLSDE
-920 YRRITYTRQLVT
+920 YRKITYTRQLVT
-932 NLADIESRTDKIH
+932 NLADIDSRTDKIH

-960 MAQARSRFG
+960 MAQVRSRFG
-969 KIGAIVHGA
+969 KISAIVHGA

-1006 NLLRATAED
+1006 NLLRSTAED

-1065 ITMEWTAWGEVGMAT
+1065 ITMEWTAWDEVGMAT

-1102 VRHFIDEIELGTA
+1102 VRHFVDEIELGTA

-1134 PELTKSGTQLSAL
+1134 PELTKSGTQLSEL
-1147 MDKSGMIV
+1147 MDNSGMIV

-1219 AGIELDQ
+1219 AGIELEQ

-1235 RDRDRVTIHVDAKRV
+1235 RDRDHVTIHVDAKRV

-1256 TELTSVFRTPGGYV
+1256 TELTSVFRTPNGDV

-1295 LDVEHI
+1295 LDIEHI

-1339 NIVVGELQIPGI
+1339 NVVVGELQIPGI

-1394 KNARMYR
+1394 KSARMYR

-1436 LCSGEHIRLTAIGSM
+1436 LCTGEHIRLTAIGSM
-1451 PEPADILSNTTS
+1451 PEPANILSNTIS
-1463 PRI
+1463 SRI

>member
-1 MEANLQAYEKDM
+1 
-13 IRELRQAGVLVSD
+13 
-26 TQSVVGG
+26 
-33 LGFLFPGH
+33 
-41 GTHSSTMF
+41 
-49 NTYLKGSPSA
+49 
-59 GKLIEMADE
+59 
-68 VVNERCGFRLTD
+68 
-80 AVRGNARFPIEH
+80 
-92 PCVTQPAIFTAALGG
+92 VTQPAIFTAALGG
-107 ALMAEEYSLYPS
+107 ALMAEEYSLHPS

-144 RMVIDRAECVADV
+144 RMVIDRAECVADI

-166 AVLLDDDTQIA
+166 AVLLDDDSQIA

-319 KLVSSQVNLGD
+319 KLVSSQMNLGD
-330 VSVTH
+330 VSVMH

-345 TRDVLTALSWVRA
+345 TRDVLTALSWVRS

-368 ADAQGEVFEAPGS
+368 VDAQGEVFEAPGS

-386 TRDGAGVDMDAV
+386 TLDGAGVDKDAV

-468 GSQNVEVADAQGEVF
+468 GSQNVEVV
-483 EAPGSGVVEETRDG
+483 
-497 AGVDMDAVCTALREA
+497 
-512 FAERTGYPLELI
+512 
-524 EADLDLEADLG
+524 
-535 IDSVKRVEVVGH
+535 
-547 VGEVLGVDVKEL
+547 
-559 DFSQAL
+559 
-565 SVSDIAE
+565 
-572 VLVGSQNVEVADAQ
+572 DAQ

-600 TIKYEDESSRTA
+600 TIGYEDESSRTA

-635 AILVTAA
+635 AILITAA

-688 VDLSVLRPHADIL
+688 VDLSVLRPHADVL
-701 SEGDA
+701 SKGDA

-726 ETLQSHGEHA
+726 ETLQSYGEHA
-736 SWISVTSSGGMSGMD
+736 SWIAVTSSGGMSGMD

-801 HKAVNEEIEI
+801 HEAENEEIEI

-910 EASVAELSDE
+910 EASVADLSDE
-920 YRRITYTRQLVT
+920 YRKITYTRQLVT
-932 NLADIESRTDKIH
+932 NLADIDSRTDKIH

-960 MAQARSRFG
+960 MAQVRSRFG
-969 KIGAIVHGA
+969 KISAIVHGA

-1006 NLLRATAED
+1006 NLLRSTAED

-1065 ITMEWTAWGEVGMAT
+1065 ITMEWTAWDEVGMAT

-1102 VRHFIDEIELGTA
+1102 VRHFVDEIELGTA

-1134 PELTKSGTQLSAL
+1134 PELTKSGTQLSEL
-1147 MDKSGMIV
+1147 MDNSGMIV

-1219 AGIELDQ
+1219 AGIELEQ

-1235 RDRDRVTIHVDAKRV
+1235 RDRDHVTIHVDAKRV

-1256 TELTSVFRTPGGYV
+1256 TELTSVFRTPNGDV

-1295 LDVEHI
+1295 LDIEHI

-1394 KNARMYR
+1394 KSARMYR

-1436 LCSGEHIRLTAIGSM
+1436 LCTGEHIRLTAIGSM
-1451 PEPADILSNTTS
+1451 PEPANILSNTIS
-1463 PRI
+1463 SRI

>member
-49 NTYLKGSPSA
+49 DTYLKGSSSA

-107 ALMAEEYSLYPS
+107 ALMAEECSLHPS

-144 RMVIDRAECVADV
+144 RMVIDRAECVADI

-166 AVLLDDDTQIA
+166 AVLLDEDTQIA
-177 VVRRAVAAH
+177 VVRRAVATH
-186 ASRGA
+186 ASRGP

-286 QLITQFDFRNSL
+286 QLITQFDFRDSL

-319 KLVSSQVNLGD
+319 KLVSSQTNLGD

-345 TRDVLTALSWVRA
+345 TRDVLTALSWVRS

-368 ADAQGEVFEAPGS
+368 AGAQGEVFEAPGS

-458 SVSDIAEVLV
+458 SVSDIAEVL
-468 GSQNVEVADAQGEVF
+468 
-483 EAPGSGVVEETRDG
+483 
-497 AGVDMDAVCTALREA
+497 
-512 FAERTGYPLELI
+512 I
-524 EADLDLEADLG
+524 
-535 IDSVKRVEVVGH
+535 
-547 VGEVLGVDVKEL
+547 
-559 DFSQAL
+559 
-565 SVSDIAE
+565 
-572 VLVGSQNVEVADAQ
+572 GSQNVEVADAQ

-600 TIKYEDESSRTA
+600 TIRYEDESSRTA

-656 LSLTV
+656 LNLTV

-701 SEGDA
+701 SKGDA

-932 NLADIESRTDKIH
+932 NLADIDSRTDKIH

-1065 ITMEWTAWGEVGMAT
+1065 ITLEWTAWGEVGMAT

-1256 TELTSVFRTPGGYV
+1256 TELTSVFRTPSGYV
-1270 LDPRRPQSSATF
+1270 LDPRRPQSRATF

-1295 LDVEHI
+1295 LDIEHI

>member
-49 NTYLKGSPSA
+49 DTYLKGSSSA

-68 VVNERCGFRLTD
+68 VVNERCGYRLTD

-107 ALMAEEYSLYPS
+107 ALMAEEYSLHPS

-144 RMVIDRAECVADV
+144 RMVIDRAECVADI

-166 AVLLDDDTQIA
+166 AVLLDDDSQIA

-319 KLVSSQVNLGD
+319 KLVSSQMNLGD
-330 VSVTH
+330 VSVMH

-345 TRDVLTALSWVRA
+345 TRDVLTALSWVRS

-368 ADAQGEVFEAPGS
+368 VDAQGEVFEAPGS

-386 TRDGAGVDMDAV
+386 TLDGAGVDKDAV

-468 GSQNVEVADAQGEVF
+468 GSQNVEVV
-483 EAPGSGVVEETRDG
+483 
-497 AGVDMDAVCTALREA
+497 
-512 FAERTGYPLELI
+512 
-524 EADLDLEADLG
+524 
-535 IDSVKRVEVVGH
+535 
-547 VGEVLGVDVKEL
+547 
-559 DFSQAL
+559 
-565 SVSDIAE
+565 
-572 VLVGSQNVEVADAQ
+572 DAQ

-600 TIKYEDESSRTA
+600 TIGYEDESSRTA

-635 AILVTAA
+635 AILITAA

-688 VDLSVLRPHADIL
+688 VDLSVLRPHADVL
-701 SEGDA
+701 SKGDA

-726 ETLQSHGEHA
+726 ETLQSYGEHA
-736 SWISVTSSGGMSGMD
+736 SWIAVTSSGGMSGMD

-764 GFVKTLALELRQMH
+764 RFVKTLALELRQMH

-801 HKAVNEEIEI
+801 HEAENEEIEI

-910 EASVAELSDE
+910 EASVADLSDE
-920 YRRITYTRQLVT
+920 DRKITYTRQLVT
-932 NLADIESRTDKIH
+932 NLADIDSRTDKIH

-960 MAQARSRFG
+960 MAQVRSRFG
-969 KIGAIVHGA
+969 KISAIVHGA
-978 GLESFGAIPRKSLKK
+978 GLESFGAIPRKSLRK

-1006 NLLRATAED
+1006 NLLRSTAED

-1065 ITMEWTAWGEVGMAT
+1065 ITMEWTAWDEVGMAT

-1102 VRHFIDEIELGTA
+1102 VRHFVDEIELGTA

-1134 PELTKSGTQLSAL
+1134 PELTKSGTQLSEL
-1147 MDKSGMIV
+1147 MDNSGMIV

-1219 AGIELDQ
+1219 AGIELEQ

-1235 RDRDRVTIHVDAKRV
+1235 RDRDHVTIHVDAKRV

-1256 TELTSVFRTPGGYV
+1256 TELTSVFRTPNGDV

-1295 LDVEHI
+1295 LDIEHI

-1394 KNARMYR
+1394 KSARMYR

-1436 LCSGEHIRLTAIGSM
+1436 LCTGEHIRLTAIGSM
-1451 PEPADILSNTTS
+1451 PEPANILSNTIS
-1463 PRI
+1463 SRI

>member
-49 NTYLKGSPSA
+49 DTYLKGSSSA

-68 VVNERCGFRLTD
+68 VVNERCGYRLTD

-107 ALMAEEYSLYPS
+107 ALMAEEYSLHPS

-144 RMVIDRAECVADV
+144 RMVIDRAECVADI

-166 AVLLDDDTQIA
+166 AVLLDDDSQIA

-319 KLVSSQVNLGD
+319 KLVSSQMNLGD
-330 VSVTH
+330 VSVMH

-345 TRDVLTALSWVRA
+345 TRDVLTALSWVRS

-368 ADAQGEVFEAPGS
+368 VDAQGEVFEAPGS

-386 TRDGAGVDMDAV
+386 TLDGAGVD
-398 CTALREAFAERTG
+398 
-411 YPLELIEADLDLE
+411 
-424 ADLGIDSVKRVEV
+424 K
-437 VGHVGEVLGVDV
+437 
-449 KELDFSQAL
+449 
-458 SVSDIAEVLV
+458 
-468 GSQNVEVADAQGEVF
+468 
-483 EAPGSGVVEETRDG
+483 
-497 AGVDMDAVCTALREA
+497 DAVCTALREA

-635 AILVTAA
+635 AILITAA

-688 VDLSVLRPHADIL
+688 VDLSVLRPHADVL
-701 SEGDA
+701 SKGDA

-726 ETLQSHGEHA
+726 ETLQSYGEHA
-736 SWISVTSSGGMSGMD
+736 SWIAVTSSGGMSGMD

-801 HKAVNEEIEI
+801 HEAENEEIEI

-910 EASVAELSDE
+910 EASVADLSDE
-920 YRRITYTRQLVT
+920 YRKITYTRQLVT
-932 NLADIESRTDKIH
+932 NLADIDSRTDKIH

-960 MAQARSRFG
+960 MAQVRSRFG
-969 KIGAIVHGA
+969 KISAIVHGA

-1006 NLLRATAED
+1006 NLLRSTAED

-1065 ITMEWTAWGEVGMAT
+1065 ITMEWTAWDEVGMAT

-1102 VRHFIDEIELGTA
+1102 VRHFVDEIELGTA

-1134 PELTKSGTQLSAL
+1134 PELTKSGTQLSEL
-1147 MDKSGMIV
+1147 MDNSGMIV

-1219 AGIELDQ
+1219 AGIELEQ

-1235 RDRDRVTIHVDAKRV
+1235 RDRDHVTIHVDAKRV

-1256 TELTSVFRTPGGYV
+1256 TELTSVFRTPNGDV

-1295 LDVEHI
+1295 LDIEHI

-1394 KNARMYR
+1394 KSARMYR

-1436 LCSGEHIRLTAIGSM
+1436 LCTGEHIRLTAIGSM
-1451 PEPADILSNTTS
+1451 PEPANILSNTIS
-1463 PRI
+1463 SRI

>member
-49 NTYLKGSPSA
+49 DTYLKGSSSA

-107 ALMAEEYSLYPS
+107 ALMAEECSLHPS

-144 RMVIDRAECVADV
+144 RMVIDRAECVADI

-166 AVLLDDDTQIA
+166 AVLLDEDTQIA
-177 VVRRAVAAH
+177 VVRRAVATH
-186 ASRGA
+186 ASRGP

-319 KLVSSQVNLGD
+319 KLVSSQMNLGD
-330 VSVTH
+330 VSVMH

-345 TRDVLTALSWVRA
+345 TRDVLTALSWVRS

-368 ADAQGEVFEAPGS
+368 VDAQGEVFEAPGS

-386 TRDGAGVDMDAV
+386 TLDGAGVDKDAV

-468 GSQNVEVADAQGEVF
+468 GSQNVEVV
-483 EAPGSGVVEETRDG
+483 
-497 AGVDMDAVCTALREA
+497 
-512 FAERTGYPLELI
+512 
-524 EADLDLEADLG
+524 
-535 IDSVKRVEVVGH
+535 
-547 VGEVLGVDVKEL
+547 
-559 DFSQAL
+559 
-565 SVSDIAE
+565 
-572 VLVGSQNVEVADAQ
+572 DAQ

-600 TIKYEDESSRTA
+600 TIRYEDESSRTA

-656 LSLTV
+656 LNLTV

-688 VDLSVLRPHADIL
+688 VDLSVLRPHADVL
-701 SEGDA
+701 SKGDA

-932 NLADIESRTDKIH
+932 NLADIDSRTDKIH

-1256 TELTSVFRTPGGYV
+1256 TELTSVFRTPSGYV
-1270 LDPRRPQSSATF
+1270 LDPRRPQSRATF

-1295 LDVEHI
+1295 LDIEHI

>member
-49 NTYLKGSPSA
+49 DTYLKGSSSA

-107 ALMAEEYSLYPS
+107 ALMAEEYSLHPS

-144 RMVIDRAECVADV
+144 RMVIDRAECVADI

-166 AVLLDDDTQIA
+166 AVLLDDDSQIA

-368 ADAQGEVFEAPGS
+368 V
-381 GVVEE
+381 
-386 TRDGAGVDMDAV
+386 
-398 CTALREAFAERTG
+398 
-411 YPLELIEADLDLE
+411 
-424 ADLGIDSVKRVEV
+424 
-437 VGHVGEVLGVDV
+437 
-449 KELDFSQAL
+449 
-458 SVSDIAEVLV
+458 
-468 GSQNVEVADAQGEVF
+468 DAQGEVF

-1256 TELTSVFRTPGGYV
+1256 TELTSVFRTPSGYV
-1270 LDPRRPQSSATF
+1270 LDPRRPQSRATF

-1295 LDVEHI
+1295 LDIEHI

>member
-49 NTYLKGSPSA
+49 DTYLKGSSSA

-68 VVNERCGFRLTD
+68 VVNERCGYRLTD

-107 ALMAEEYSLYPS
+107 ALMAEEYSLHPS

-166 AVLLDDDTQIA
+166 AVLLDDDSQIA

-368 ADAQGEVFEAPGS
+368 V
-381 GVVEE
+381 
-386 TRDGAGVDMDAV
+386 
-398 CTALREAFAERTG
+398 
-411 YPLELIEADLDLE
+411 
-424 ADLGIDSVKRVEV
+424 
-437 VGHVGEVLGVDV
+437 
-449 KELDFSQAL
+449 
-458 SVSDIAEVLV
+458 
-468 GSQNVEVADAQGEVF
+468 DAQGEVF

-635 AILVTAA
+635 AILITTA

-688 VDLSVLRPHADIL
+688 VDLSVLRPHADVL
-701 SEGDA
+701 SKGDA

-726 ETLQSHGEHA
+726 ETLQSYGEHA
-736 SWISVTSSGGMSGMD
+736 SWIAVTSSGGMSGMD

-960 MAQARSRFG
+960 MAQVRSRFG

-1134 PELTKSGTQLSAL
+1134 PELTKSGTQLSEL
-1147 MDKSGMIV
+1147 MDNSGMIV

-1219 AGIELDQ
+1219 AGIELEQ

-1235 RDRDRVTIHVDAKRV
+1235 RDRDHVTIHVDAKRV

-1256 TELTSVFRTPGGYV
+1256 TELTSVFRTPNGDV
-1270 LDPRRPQSSATF
+1270 LDPRRPQSNATF

-1295 LDVEHI
+1295 LDIEHI

>member
-49 NTYLKGSPSA
+49 DTYLKGSSSA

-68 VVNERCGFRLTD
+68 VVNERCGYRLTD

-107 ALMAEEYSLYPS
+107 ALMAEEYSLHPS

-144 RMVIDRAECVADV
+144 RMVIDRAECVADI

-166 AVLLDDDTQIA
+166 AVLLDDDSQIA

-319 KLVSSQVNLGD
+319 KLVSSQMNLGD
-330 VSVTH
+330 VSVMH

-345 TRDVLTALSWVRA
+345 TRDVLTALSWVRS

-368 ADAQGEVFEAPGS
+368 VDAQGEVFEAPGS

-386 TRDGAGVDMDAV
+386 TLDGAGVD
-398 CTALREAFAERTG
+398 
-411 YPLELIEADLDLE
+411 
-424 ADLGIDSVKRVEV
+424 K
-437 VGHVGEVLGVDV
+437 
-449 KELDFSQAL
+449 
-458 SVSDIAEVLV
+458 
-468 GSQNVEVADAQGEVF
+468 
-483 EAPGSGVVEETRDG
+483 
-497 AGVDMDAVCTALREA
+497 DAVCTALREA

>member
-49 NTYLKGSPSA
+49 DTYLKGSSSA

-68 VVNERCGFRLTD
+68 VVNERCGYRLTD

-107 ALMAEEYSLYPS
+107 ALMAEEYSLHPS

-144 RMVIDRAECVADV
+144 RMVIDRAECVADI

-166 AVLLDDDTQIA
+166 AVLLGDDSQIA

-319 KLVSSQVNLGD
+319 KLVSSQMNLGD
-330 VSVTH
+330 VSVMH

-345 TRDVLTALSWVRA
+345 TRDVLTALSWVRS

-368 ADAQGEVFEAPGS
+368 VDAQGEVFEAPGS

-386 TRDGAGVDMDAV
+386 TLDGAGVDKDAV

-437 VGHVGEVLGVDV
+437 VGRVGEVLGVDI

-468 GSQNVEVADAQGEVF
+468 GSQG
-483 EAPGSGVVEETRDG
+483 T
-497 AGVDMDAVCTALREA
+497 
-512 FAERTGYPLELI
+512 
-524 EADLDLEADLG
+524 
-535 IDSVKRVEVVGH
+535 
-547 VGEVLGVDVKEL
+547 
-559 DFSQAL
+559 
-565 SVSDIAE
+565 
-572 VLVGSQNVEVADAQ
+572 EVADAQ
-586 RTEAGASDAQLDSV
+586 RTESGASDAQLDSV
-600 TIKYEDESSRTA
+600 TVGCEEESSRTA

-635 AILVTAA
+635 AILITAA

-688 VDLSVLRPHADIL
+688 VDLSVLRPHADVL
-701 SEGDA
+701 SKGDA

-726 ETLQSHGEHA
+726 ETLQSYGEHA
-736 SWISVTSSGGMSGMD
+736 SWIAVTSSGGMSGMD

-801 HKAVNEEIEI
+801 HEAENEEIEI

-910 EASVAELSDE
+910 EASVADLSDE
-920 YRRITYTRQLVT
+920 YRKITYTRQLVT
-932 NLADIESRTDKIH
+932 NLADIDSRTDKIH

-960 MAQARSRFG
+960 MAQVRSRFG
-969 KIGAIVHGA
+969 KISAIVHGA

-1006 NLLRATAED
+1006 NLLRSTAED

-1065 ITMEWTAWGEVGMAT
+1065 ITMEWTAWDEVGMAT

-1102 VRHFIDEIELGTA
+1102 VRHFVDEIELGTA

-1134 PELTKSGTQLSAL
+1134 PELTKSGTQLSEL
-1147 MDKSGMIV
+1147 MDNSGMIV

-1219 AGIELDQ
+1219 AGIELEQ

-1235 RDRDRVTIHVDAKRV
+1235 RDRDHVTIHVDAKRV

-1256 TELTSVFRTPGGYV
+1256 TELTSVFRTPNGDV

-1295 LDVEHI
+1295 LDIEHI

-1394 KNARMYR
+1394 KSARMYR

-1436 LCSGEHIRLTAIGSM
+1436 LCTGEHIRLTAIGSM
-1451 PEPADILSNTTS
+1451 PEPANILSNTIS
-1463 PRI
+1463 SRI

>member
-49 NTYLKGSPSA
+49 DTYLKGSSSA

-68 VVNERCGFRLTD
+68 VVNERCGYRLTD

-107 ALMAEEYSLYPS
+107 ALMAEEYSLHPS

-144 RMVIDRAECVADV
+144 RMVIDRAECVADI

-166 AVLLDDDTQIA
+166 AVLLDDDSQIA

-319 KLVSSQVNLGD
+319 KLVSSQMNLGD
-330 VSVTH
+330 VSVMH

-345 TRDVLTALSWVRA
+345 TRDVLTALSWVRS

-368 ADAQGEVFEAPGS
+368 VDAQGEVFEAPGS

-386 TRDGAGVDMDAV
+386 TLDGAGVDKDAV

-468 GSQNVEVADAQGEVF
+468 GSQNVEVV
-483 EAPGSGVVEETRDG
+483 
-497 AGVDMDAVCTALREA
+497 
-512 FAERTGYPLELI
+512 
-524 EADLDLEADLG
+524 
-535 IDSVKRVEVVGH
+535 
-547 VGEVLGVDVKEL
+547 
-559 DFSQAL
+559 
-565 SVSDIAE
+565 
-572 VLVGSQNVEVADAQ
+572 DAQ

-600 TIKYEDESSRTA
+600 TIGYEDESSRTA

-635 AILVTAA
+635 AILITTA

-688 VDLSVLRPHADIL
+688 VDLSVLRPHADVL
-701 SEGDA
+701 SKGDA

-726 ETLQSHGEHA
+726 ETLQSYGEHA
-736 SWISVTSSGGMSGMD
+736 SWIAVTSSGGMSGMD

-801 HKAVNEEIEI
+801 HEAENEEIEI

-910 EASVAELSDE
+910 EASVADLSDE
-920 YRRITYTRQLVT
+920 YRKITYTRQLVT
-932 NLADIESRTDKIH
+932 NLADIDSRTDKIH

-960 MAQARSRFG
+960 MAQVRSRFG
-969 KIGAIVHGA
+969 KISAIVHGA

-1006 NLLRATAED
+1006 NLLRSTAED

-1065 ITMEWTAWGEVGMAT
+1065 ITMEWTAWDEVGMAT

-1089 NERGMTYMSVADG
+1089 NQRGMTYMSVADG
-1102 VRHFIDEIELGTA
+1102 VRHFVDEIELGTA

-1134 PELTKSGTQLSAL
+1134 PELTKSGTQLSEL
-1147 MDKSGMIV
+1147 MDNSGMIV

-1219 AGIELDQ
+1219 AGIELEQ

-1235 RDRDRVTIHVDAKRV
+1235 RDRDHVTIHVDAKRV

-1256 TELTSVFRTPGGYV
+1256 TELTSVFRTPNGDV
-1270 LDPRRPQSSATF
+1270 LDPRRPQSNATF

-1295 LDVEHI
+1295 LDIEHI

-1394 KNARMYR
+1394 KSARMYR

-1436 LCSGEHIRLTAIGSM
+1436 LCTGEHIRLTAIGSM
-1451 PEPADILSNTTS
+1451 PEPANILSNTIS
-1463 PRI
+1463 SRI

>member
-49 NTYLKGSPSA
+49 DTYLKGSSSA

-68 VVNERCGFRLTD
+68 VVNERCGYRLTD

-107 ALMAEEYSLYPS
+107 ALMAEEYSLHPS

-144 RMVIDRAECVADV
+144 RMVIDRAECVADI

-166 AVLLDDDTQIA
+166 AVLLGDDSQIA

-319 KLVSSQVNLGD
+319 KLVSSQMNLGD
-330 VSVTH
+330 VSVMH

-345 TRDVLTALSWVRA
+345 TRDVLTALSWVRS

-368 ADAQGEVFEAPGS
+368 VDAQGEVFEAPGS

-386 TRDGAGVDMDAV
+386 TLDGAGVDKDAV

-468 GSQNVEVADAQGEVF
+468 GSQNVEVV
-483 EAPGSGVVEETRDG
+483 
-497 AGVDMDAVCTALREA
+497 
-512 FAERTGYPLELI
+512 
-524 EADLDLEADLG
+524 
-535 IDSVKRVEVVGH
+535 
-547 VGEVLGVDVKEL
+547 
-559 DFSQAL
+559 
-565 SVSDIAE
+565 
-572 VLVGSQNVEVADAQ
+572 DAQ

-600 TIKYEDESSRTA
+600 TIGYEDESSRTA

-635 AILVTAA
+635 AILITAA

-688 VDLSVLRPHADIL
+688 VDLSVLRPHADVL
-701 SEGDA
+701 SKGDA

-726 ETLQSHGEHA
+726 ETLQSYGEHA
-736 SWISVTSSGGMSGMD
+736 SWIAVTSSGGMSGMD

-801 HKAVNEEIEI
+801 HEAENEEIEI

-910 EASVAELSDE
+910 EASVADLSDE
-920 YRRITYTRQLVT
+920 YRKITYTRQLVT
-932 NLADIESRTDKIH
+932 NLADIDSRTDKIH

-960 MAQARSRFG
+960 MAQVRSRFG
-969 KIGAIVHGA
+969 KISAIVHGA

-1006 NLLRATAED
+1006 NLLRSTAED

-1065 ITMEWTAWGEVGMAT
+1065 ITMEWTAWDEVGMAT

-1102 VRHFIDEIELGTA
+1102 VRHFVDEIELGTA

-1134 PELTKSGTQLSAL
+1134 PELTKSGTQLSEL
-1147 MDKSGMIV
+1147 MDNSGMIV

-1219 AGIELDQ
+1219 AGIELEQ

-1235 RDRDRVTIHVDAKRV
+1235 RDRDHVTIHVDAKRV

-1256 TELTSVFRTPGGYV
+1256 TELTSVFRTPNGDV

-1295 LDVEHI
+1295 LDIEHI

-1323 FGPTFRYL
+1323 FGPTFRSL

-1394 KNARMYR
+1394 KSARMYR

-1436 LCSGEHIRLTAIGSM
+1436 LCTGEHIRLTAIGSM
-1451 PEPADILSNTTS
+1451 PEPANILSNTIS
-1463 PRI
+1463 SRI

>member
-49 NTYLKGSPSA
+49 DTYLKGSPSA

-368 ADAQGEVFEAPGS
+368 VDAQGEVFEAPGS

-1256 TELTSVFRTPGGYV
+1256 TELTSVFRTPSGYV

>member
-1 MEANLQAYEKDM
+1 
-13 IRELRQAGVLVSD
+13 
-26 TQSVVGG
+26 
-33 LGFLFPGH
+33 
-41 GTHSSTMF
+41 MF

-358 GSVAPTDVEV
+358 GSVAPTD
-368 ADAQGEVFEAPGS
+368 
-381 GVVEE
+381 
-386 TRDGAGVDMDAV
+386 
-398 CTALREAFAERTG
+398 
-411 YPLELIEADLDLE
+411 
-424 ADLGIDSVKRVEV
+424 
-437 VGHVGEVLGVDV
+437 
-449 KELDFSQAL
+449 
-458 SVSDIAEVLV
+458 
-468 GSQNVEVADAQGEVF
+468 VEVADAQGEVF

>member
-49 NTYLKGSPSA
+49 DTYLKGSSSA

-107 ALMAEEYSLYPS
+107 ALMAEECSLHPS

-144 RMVIDRAECVADV
+144 RMVIDRAECVADI

-166 AVLLDDDTQIA
+166 AVLLGDDSQIA

-286 QLITQFDFRNSL
+286 QLITQFDFRDSL

-319 KLVSSQVNLGD
+319 KLVSSQMNLGD
-330 VSVTH
+330 VSVMH

-345 TRDVLTALSWVRA
+345 TRDVLTALSWVRS

-368 ADAQGEVFEAPGS
+368 ADVQGEVFEAPGS

-458 SVSDIAEVLV
+458 SVSDIAEVL
-468 GSQNVEVADAQGEVF
+468 
-483 EAPGSGVVEETRDG
+483 
-497 AGVDMDAVCTALREA
+497 
-512 FAERTGYPLELI
+512 I
-524 EADLDLEADLG
+524 
-535 IDSVKRVEVVGH
+535 
-547 VGEVLGVDVKEL
+547 
-559 DFSQAL
+559 
-565 SVSDIAE
+565 
-572 VLVGSQNVEVADAQ
+572 GSQNVEVADAQ

-600 TIKYEDESSRTA
+600 TIRYEDESSRTA

-635 AILVTAA
+635 AILITAA

-656 LSLTV
+656 LNLTV

-701 SEGDA
+701 SKGDA

-910 EASVAELSDE
+910 EASVADLSDE
-920 YRRITYTRQLVT
+920 YRKITYTRQLVT
-932 NLADIESRTDKIH
+932 NLADIDSRTDKIH

-960 MAQARSRFG
+960 MAQVRSRFG
-969 KIGAIVHGA
+969 KISAIVHGA

-1006 NLLRATAED
+1006 NLLRSTAED

-1219 AGIELDQ
+1219 AGIELEQ

-1256 TELTSVFRTPGGYV
+1256 TELTSVFRTPNGDV

-1295 LDVEHI
+1295 LDIEHI

-1394 KNARMYR
+1394 KSARMYR

-1436 LCSGEHIRLTAIGSM
+1436 LCTGEHIRLTAIGSM

>member
-49 NTYLKGSPSA
+49 DTYLKGSSSA

-68 VVNERCGFRLTD
+68 VVNERCGYRLTD

-107 ALMAEEYSLYPS
+107 ALMAEEYSLHPS

-144 RMVIDRAECVADV
+144 RMVIDRAECVADI

-166 AVLLDDDTQIA
+166 AVLLDDDSQIA

-319 KLVSSQVNLGD
+319 KLVSSQMNLGD
-330 VSVTH
+330 VSVMH

-345 TRDVLTALSWVRA
+345 TRDVLTALSWVRS

-368 ADAQGEVFEAPGS
+368 VDAQGEVFEAPGS

-386 TRDGAGVDMDAV
+386 T
-398 CTALREAFAERTG
+398 L
-411 YPLELIEADLDLE
+411 
-424 ADLGIDSVKRVEV
+424 
-437 VGHVGEVLGVDV
+437 
-449 KELDFSQAL
+449 
-458 SVSDIAEVLV
+458 
-468 GSQNVEVADAQGEVF
+468 
-483 EAPGSGVVEETRDG
+483 DG

-960 MAQARSRFG
+960 MAQVRSRFG
-969 KIGAIVHGA
+969 KISAIVHGA

>member
-49 NTYLKGSPSA
+49 DTYLKGSPSA

-92 PCVTQPAIFTAALGG
+92 PCVTQPAIFIAALGG

-368 ADAQGEVFEAPGS
+368 V
-381 GVVEE
+381 
-386 TRDGAGVDMDAV
+386 
-398 CTALREAFAERTG
+398 
-411 YPLELIEADLDLE
+411 
-424 ADLGIDSVKRVEV
+424 
-437 VGHVGEVLGVDV
+437 
-449 KELDFSQAL
+449 
-458 SVSDIAEVLV
+458 
-468 GSQNVEVADAQGEVF
+468 DAQGEVF

-1256 TELTSVFRTPGGYV
+1256 TELTSVFRTPSGYV

>member
-49 NTYLKGSPSA
+49 DTYLKGSSSA

-68 VVNERCGFRLTD
+68 VVNERCGYRLTD

-107 ALMAEEYSLYPS
+107 ALMAEEYSLHPS

-144 RMVIDRAECVADV
+144 RMVIDRAECVADI

-166 AVLLDDDTQIA
+166 AVLLDDDSQIA

-271 VDSDSLEALPSLLAA
+271 VDSDSLEVLPSLLAA

-319 KLVSSQVNLGD
+319 KLVSSQMNLGD
-330 VSVTH
+330 VSVMH

-345 TRDVLTALSWVRA
+345 TRDVLTALSWVRS

-368 ADAQGEVFEAPGS
+368 VDAQGEVFEAPGS

-386 TRDGAGVDMDAV
+386 TLDGAGVDKDAV

-468 GSQNVEVADAQGEVF
+468 GSQNVEVV
-483 EAPGSGVVEETRDG
+483 
-497 AGVDMDAVCTALREA
+497 
-512 FAERTGYPLELI
+512 
-524 EADLDLEADLG
+524 
-535 IDSVKRVEVVGH
+535 
-547 VGEVLGVDVKEL
+547 
-559 DFSQAL
+559 
-565 SVSDIAE
+565 
-572 VLVGSQNVEVADAQ
+572 DAQ

-600 TIKYEDESSRTA
+600 TIGYEDESSRTA

-635 AILVTAA
+635 AILITAA

-688 VDLSVLRPHADIL
+688 VDLSVLRPHADVL
-701 SEGDA
+701 SKGDA

-726 ETLQSHGEHA
+726 ETLQSYGEHA
-736 SWISVTSSGGMSGMD
+736 SWIAVMSSGGMSGMD

-801 HKAVNEEIEI
+801 HEAENEEIEI

-910 EASVAELSDE
+910 EASVADLSDE
-920 YRRITYTRQLVT
+920 YRKITYTRQLVT
-932 NLADIESRTDKIH
+932 NLADIDSRTDKIH

-960 MAQARSRFG
+960 MAQVRSRFG
-969 KIGAIVHGA
+969 KISAIVHGA

-1006 NLLRATAED
+1006 NLLRSTAED

-1065 ITMEWTAWGEVGMAT
+1065 ITMEWTAWDEVGMAT

-1102 VRHFIDEIELGTA
+1102 VRHFVDEIELGTA

-1134 PELTKSGTQLSAL
+1134 PELTKSGTQLSEL
-1147 MDKSGMIV
+1147 MDNSGMIV

-1219 AGIELDQ
+1219 AGIELEQ

-1235 RDRDRVTIHVDAKRV
+1235 RDRDHVTIHVDAKRV

-1256 TELTSVFRTPGGYV
+1256 TELTSVFRTPNGDV

-1295 LDVEHI
+1295 LDIEHI

-1339 NIVVGELQIPGI
+1339 NIVVEELQIPGI

-1394 KNARMYR
+1394 KSARMYR

-1436 LCSGEHIRLTAIGSM
+1436 LCTGEHIRLTAIGSM
-1451 PEPADILSNTTS
+1451 PEPANILSNTIS
-1463 PRI
+1463 SRI